1 MKEVIIVLLEAV
13 VAVSVPIIAA
23 YLSGFLKK
31 SSAQLEAKTENER
44 AKHYINEVTE
54 AVTTAVTATSQT
66 YVDALKNKN
75 MFTKEAQTEALTKA
89 KNTAI
94 AIISPAAAEFIN
106 EVYGD
111 LETYLTAKIEE
122 AVRVQKT
129 ESPVLLSAP
138 VATLEAYTVD

>member
-1 MKEVIIVLLEAV
+1 MNKE
-13 VAVSVPIIAA
+13 
-23 YLSGFLKK
+23 
-31 SSAQLEAKTENER
+31 
-44 AKHYINEVTE
+44 AKHYIDEVTA

-75 MFTKEAQTEALTKA
+75 MFTKEAQAEALTKA

-122 AVRVQKT
+122 AVRVQKA
-129 ESPVLLSAP
+129 ESPVLLSVP
-138 VATLEAYTVD
+138 TATIETSSD